1 LVKIHRSYTVEEVSQ
16 MLTVHKNTVHKWIKQ
31 DGLEVCDARRP
42 TLVQGGVLRAF
53 LDAKRSR
60 NKRQCQPGEMYC
72 MKCRSPKQPAGGM
85 ADYQP
90 KTAALG
96 NLVGICP
103 DCFSIMNRRISVA
116 KLPLILP
123 GMNVTLPHAL
133 QHIVERSSPS
143 VNSELKTGART

>member
-1 LVKIHRSYTVEEVSQ
+1 
-16 MLTVHKNTVHKWIKQ
+16 
-31 DGLEVCDARRP
+31 
-42 TLVQGGVLRAF
+42 
-53 LDAKRSR
+53 
-60 NKRQCQPGEMYC
+60 

-123 GMNVTLPHAL
+123 GMNVTLPQAL